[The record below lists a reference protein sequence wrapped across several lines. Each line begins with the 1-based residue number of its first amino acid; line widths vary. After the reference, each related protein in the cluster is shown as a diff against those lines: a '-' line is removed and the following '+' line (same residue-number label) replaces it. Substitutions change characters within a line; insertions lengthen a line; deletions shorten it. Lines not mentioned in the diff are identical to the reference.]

1 MPILRPPLNCPAR
14 RRARPARDRRAP
26 ARCGRA
32 ARAAVLLPLL
42 TVVLA
47 AGRAHLNLADFV
59 LVYLVAVV
67 AITVVGGFWPAVL
80 AAVAASLLL
89 NWYFTAPIHTFTI
102 AQPRE
107 LLALLLFV
115 TVAVAVSSVV
125 HLAARRAVQAARA
138 REEAASLLELAQT
151 VLGGADSPAAVLE
164 HLTRTHGGQAE
175 LQERVGGRWVRAA
188 SSGVDGVLAAAQRI
202 DIRSD
207 LTLMVT
213 GQDPSATP
221 ALLAGYAAQAAA
233 ALDRERLRTQ
243 AAQAEA
249 LAEGNRMRTALLA
262 AVSHDL
268 RTPLASIKASV
279 SSLRQTD
286 VEWSEADEADLL
298 ATIEQNADRLD
309 ALIGNLLDMSRL
321 HTGSLQP
328 FLRPI
333 AIDEV
338 APVAAGGLDD
348 SLRLEMA
355 VPDGFPLVLADPGLL
370 ERVLANLFSN
380 ALRYSPAGRPPEL
393 HAVLDGGTVRLEV
406 ADHGPGVPDELK
418 ERIFEPFERVGDRHP
433 GVGLGLAVARGF
445 AEAMGGRIGAFDTP
459 GGGLTVRV
467 TLPAASADRS
477 ALDAPRCFGVLAVS
491 GVMTRVLVVDDEP
504 SILRALRINL
514 SAREYDVS
522 TAVDGTTGLAAVARD
537 RPDVIILDLGLPD
550 MDGTEVIHGVRGW
563 TSIPIIVL
571 SAWGQESQ
579 KVAALDAG
587 ADDYVTKPFGMDELL
602 ARLRAAVRRAAP
614 APDEPVV
621 ATADFTV
628 DLAAKQVVRSDG
640 SAVRLT
646 PTEWQVLE
654 ILVRNSGRLVTQKQL
669 LREVWGPAYETE
681 SNYLRVYLAQ
691 LRRKLEPEPSRPR
704 YLLTESGGGYRFTP

>member
-1 MPILRPPLNCPAR
+1 MMTLGHKQRGVPAPFALPVGFAAFLAVGTVAAALHGRLDASGVLIVSAVVAGAMSFAAEPVASALLAGIGWLTVIGFSRPPYAQLRPTGPAAAHAAVVVAASALAGAGLGLVFRWYWRRLTLVSVGRYTGMRPFTAR
-14 RRARPARDRRAP
+14 RGQTAPGAELPGGPANQAAGISTRRQLA
-26 ARCGRA
+26 GVLL
-32 ARAAVLLPLL
+32 AAVLLPPI
-42 TVVLA
+42 TAVLA
-47 AGRAHLNLADFV
+47 AWRPHLNLADDL

-67 AITVVGGFWPAVL
+67 TITVLGGFWPAVL

-89 NWYFTAPIHTFTI
+89 NWYFTAPIYTFTI
-102 AQPRE
+102 QQPKE

-125 HLAARRAVQAARA
+125 HLAASRAVQAARA

-175 LQERVGGRWVRAA
+175 LQERVAGRWVRAA
-188 SSGVDGVLAAAQRI
+188 SSGVEGSLPAASRI
-202 DIRSD
+202 DVRDD
-207 LTLMVT
+207 LILLVT
-213 GQDPSATP
+213 GQADSALPIPGP

-328 FLRPI
+328 FLRPT

-338 APVAAGGLDD
+338 APVALLGLDD
-348 SLRLEMA
+348 SLRVEMA

-380 ALRYSPAGRPPEL
+380 ALRHSPAGGRPPEL
-393 HAVLDGGTVRLEV
+393 HAQLVDEQVVLEV
-406 ADHGPGVPDELK
+406 VDHGPGVPDEAK
-418 ERIFEPFERVGDRHP
+418 EVIFEPFTRVGDRYP
-433 GVGLGLAVARGF
+433 GGVGLGLAVARGF
-445 AEAMGGRIGAFDTP
+445 AEAMGGRIVAADTP
-459 GGGLTVRV
+459 GGGLTVSI
-467 TLPAASADRS
+467 TLPAASADKS
-477 ALDAPRCFGVLAVS
+477 AL
-491 GVMTRVLVVDDEP
+491 
-504 SILRALRINL
+504 
-514 SAREYDVS
+514 
-522 TAVDGTTGLAAVARD
+522 GL
-537 RPDVIILDLGLPD
+537 
-550 MDGTEVIHGVRGW
+550 
-563 TSIPIIVL
+563 
-571 SAWGQESQ
+571 
-579 KVAALDAG
+579 
-587 ADDYVTKPFGMDELL
+587 
-602 ARLRAAVRRAAP
+602 
-614 APDEPVV
+614 
-621 ATADFTV
+621 
-628 DLAAKQVVRSDG
+628 G
-640 SAVRLT
+640 S
-646 PTEWQVLE
+646 
-654 ILVRNSGRLVTQKQL
+654 
-669 LREVWGPAYETE
+669 
-681 SNYLRVYLAQ
+681 
-691 LRRKLEPEPSRPR
+691 
-704 YLLTESGGGYRFTP
+704 

>member
-1 MPILRPPLNCPAR
+1 MTHHLRQRPVPAPYVLPTGFAAFLAVGTVAAVLHGRLDAAGMLVACAAVAGITSFVAEPAASVLLAGIGWLTVVGFSRPPYAQLRPT
-14 RRARPARDRRAP
+14 
-26 ARCGRA
+26 GTA
-32 ARAAVLLPLL
+32 ATRAAVVLGVTALAGAGLGVVFRWYWRRLTLVSMGTYGGMRARRPAAEPALTTDVVAAADLPGGTSPPGSISMRRRVAGVVLAAALLPLL
-42 TVVLA
+42 TYVLTVF
-47 AGRAHLNLADFV
+47 RPHLNLADD
-59 LVYLVAVV
+59 LLIYLVVVV
-67 AITVVGGFWPAVL
+67 AVTVLGGFWPAVL

-89 NWYFTAPIHTFTI
+89 NWYFTEPIHTFTI
-102 AQPRE
+102 QQPRE

-175 LQERVGGRWVRAA
+175 LQERVAGRWIRAA
-188 SSGVDGVLAAAQRI
+188 SSGVEGSLPAASRI

-207 LTLMVT
+207 LILLVT
-213 GQDPSATP
+213 GQTESATP

-286 VEWSEADEADLL
+286 VAWSAADQADLL

-328 FLRPI
+328 FLRPV

-338 APVAAGGLDD
+338 APVAQLGLDD
-348 SLRLEMA
+348 SLRVEMA

-380 ALRYSPAGRPPEL
+380 ALRYSP
-393 HAVLDGGTVRLEV
+393 D
-406 ADHGPGVPDELK
+406 
-418 ERIFEPFERVGDRHP
+418 
-433 GVGLGLAVARGF
+433 
-445 AEAMGGRIGAFDTP
+445 
-459 GGGLTVRV
+459 
-467 TLPAASADRS
+467 
-477 ALDAPRCFGVLAVS
+477 
-491 GVMTRVLVVDDEP
+491 
-504 SILRALRINL
+504 
-514 SAREYDVS
+514 
-522 TAVDGTTGLAAVARD
+522 
-537 RPDVIILDLGLPD
+537 
-550 MDGTEVIHGVRGW
+550 
-563 TSIPIIVL
+563 
-571 SAWGQESQ
+571 
-579 KVAALDAG
+579 
-587 ADDYVTKPFGMDELL
+587 
-602 ARLRAAVRRAAP
+602 
-614 APDEPVV
+614 
-621 ATADFTV
+621 
-628 DLAAKQVVRSDG
+628 
-640 SAVRLT
+640 
-646 PTEWQVLE
+646 
-654 ILVRNSGRLVTQKQL
+654 
-669 LREVWGPAYETE
+669 
-681 SNYLRVYLAQ
+681 
-691 LRRKLEPEPSRPR
+691 
-704 YLLTESGGGYRFTP
+704 